1 MNVALVYPQAR
12 PDRDRFV
19 LERRPARPQHD
30 PWQHQGVLVEDERAA
45 DGSVARVATIFLT
58 GRECPWRC
66 VMCDLWQ
73 HTIAGDTPRG
83 ALVRQLDAALNGL
96 RNAGAVPRH
105 VKLYNASNFFD
116 PRAVP
121 ESDYREIAAR
131 LAQFAHVTVESHPA
145 LIGERFYRFAHLLRS
160 EANGGGAPGLEV
172 AMGLETAHP
181 HALERLNK
189 GFSLEQFAASAERIR
204 NQGAAVRV
212 FLLVKAP
219 FIPISVQQEWTLR
232 STSFAFDCGASVV
245 SLIPL
250 RTGNGALEAL
260 GAAEPALTELE
271 AALDAALLDGRGRVF
286 ADLWDVERFASCRSC
301 FVDRQDRLR
310 RTNLEQRVQPPVR
323 CGVCG
328 ASEDRTA

>member
-1 MNVALVYPQAR
+1 MNGAVLYPRTRA
-12 PDRDRFV
+12 DRDRFV
-19 LERRPARPQHD
+19 LDRRLARPLHD

-45 DGSVARVATIFLT
+45 DGSIVPVATIFLT

-83 ALVRQLDAALNGL
+83 ALVRQLDAALIGL
-96 RNAGAVPRH
+96 RTGGPLPGY
-105 VKLYNASNFFD
+105 VKLYNAGNFFD

-131 LAQFAHVTVESHPA
+131 LAQFAHVIVESHPA
-145 LIGERFYRFAHLLRS
+145 LIGERFQRFAAVLRS
-160 EANGGGAPGLEV
+160 EANDGVGPSLEV
-172 AMGLETAHP
+172 AMGLETSHP
-181 HALERLNK
+181 QALESLNK
-189 GFSLEQFAASAERIR
+189 GFSLEQFAAAADRIR
-204 NQGAAVRV
+204 SQNAAVRV
-212 FLLVKAP
+212 FLLVNVP
-219 FIPISVQQEWTLR
+219 FVPSSGQREWTMR

-260 GAAEPALTELE
+260 GAGEPTLAELE
-271 AALDAALLDGRGRVF
+271 AALDAALLDRRGRVF
-286 ADLWDVERFASCRSC
+286 ADLWDLDRFANCRSC
-301 FVDRQDRLR
+301 FADRQDRLR
-310 RTNLEQRVQPPVR
+310 RTNIEQRVQPPVR

-328 ASEDRTA
+328 TAEDRTA